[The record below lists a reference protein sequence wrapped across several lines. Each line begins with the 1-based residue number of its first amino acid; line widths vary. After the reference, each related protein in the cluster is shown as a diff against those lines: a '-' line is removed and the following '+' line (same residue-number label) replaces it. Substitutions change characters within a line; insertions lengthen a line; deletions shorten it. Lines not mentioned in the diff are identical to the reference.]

1 MTFSQETVGD
11 ELYRLIERL
20 YPICRSITGSGVRE
34 TLSIL
39 REYIDLEIHEV
50 SSGTQVFDWQVPK
63 EWNIRDAYIKDS
75 MGNRRVDFR
84 QSNLHVVG
92 YSVPVNLRMPLSE
105 LREHLHTIPEHPEW
119 IPYRTSYYREAWG
132 FCLTHNQLDS
142 LENGEYEVV
151 IDSELRNGSLTYG
164 EYYVRGDTAD
174 EVLIYSHICH
184 PSLCNDNLSGVS
196 IAVFLARYLAAR
208 LPRYSYRFVFA
219 PATIGSITWLSQ
231 NESSLEKI
239 KHGIVLA
246 TAGDQGKVT
255 YKKSRYGNAEIDNA
269 ILHVL
274 KHRKEDFDVME
285 FDPYGY
291 DERQF
296 CSPGIN
302 LPVGRLSRTPN
313 GCYEEY
319 HTSADNLDLVR
330 PDCLGDTYSAC
341 VATISLLE
349 GNATYLNTNPKC
361 EPQLGR
367 RGLYRKMG
375 GHQDLG
381 QAEYAMLWLL
391 NLSDGTHSLLDIA
404 DHSNLGFDL
413 IRNVANDLL
422 ECGLLRP
429 AGQATTV

>member
-142 LENGEYEVV
+142 LEDGEYEVV

-184 PSLCNDNLSGVS
+184 PSLCNDNLSG
-196 IAVFLARYLAAR
+196 IALAAFLAKTLGSKKC
-208 LPRYSYRFVFA
+208 RYSYRFLFI
-219 PATIGSITWLSQ
+219 PGTIGSITWLASHESQ
-231 NESSLEKI
+231 ASNI
-239 KHGIVLA
+239 KHGLVITGV
-246 TAGDQGKVT
+246 GDPGAVT
-255 YKKSRYGNAEIDNA
+255 YKKSRQGNAEIDRA
-269 ILHVL
+269 FTHILQSSGKDHSTI
-274 KHRKEDFDVME
+274 DF
-285 FDPYGY
+285 FPYGY
-291 DERQF
+291 DERQY
-296 CSPGIN
+296 CSPGFN
-302 LPVGRLSRTPN
+302 LPVGSFMRTPH
-313 GCYEEY
+313 GQYPEY
-319 HTSADNLDLVR
+319 HTSGDNLTFVQPQFLEESFNY
-330 PDCLGDTYSAC
+330 CLRALT
-341 VATISLLE
+341 LLE
-349 GNATYLNTNPKC
+349 NNKTFLSQNPKC
-361 EPQLGR
+361 EPQLGK
-367 RGLYRKMG
+367 RGLYRAIG
-375 GHQDLG
+375 GESDG
-381 QAEYAMLWLL
+381 AKREMAMLWVL
-391 NLSDGTHSLLDIA
+391 NLSDGHHSLLDIA
-404 DHSNLGFDL
+404 ERACIPFEVVHEAVEILCGH
-413 IRNVANDLL
+413 
-422 ECGLLRP
+422 GLLKE
-429 AGQATTV
+429 VII